1 MVENFYVA
9 LLHYPVYNKHGEV
22 VTTAVTNL
30 DVHDIA
36 RASLTYGVR
45 RFYVVTP
52 IAAQLRLVGRLMQHW
67 QEGYGSRYNPSR
79 REAFQITGLKSS
91 LDEVMSDI
99 VNRGA
104 TAPKLVATGANL
116 RGWSLTFQDLR
127 TRLREGDGAYLLLFG
142 TGWGMAR
149 EVLAR
154 ADFLLESIKGVAD
167 YNHLSVRSAVSIT
180 LDRLRG
186 RSETDT
192 LHEPEKRL

>member
-1 MVENFYVA
+1 MVDVYIA
-9 LLHYPVYNKHGEV
+9 LLHYPVYNKKGEV

-52 IAAQLRLVGRLMQHW
+52 IAAQLQLVRRLMQHW
-67 QEGYGSRYNPSR
+67 QEGYGSHYNPSR
-79 REAFQITGLKSS
+79 REAFQIAGLKSS
-91 LDEVMSDI
+91 LDEVISDI
-99 VNRGA
+99 VDQGA
-104 TAPKLVATGANL
+104 KMPKLVATGANL
-116 RGWSLTFQDLR
+116 RERSFTFRDLR
-127 TRLREGDGAYLLLFG
+127 TTLHEGEGTFLLLFG
-142 TGWGMAR
+142 TGWGLAR

-186 RSETDT
+186 EWKTA
-192 LHEPEKRL
+192 P